1 MAKHGLHSVSVGQPI
16 FDDLVKPADDRTVEK
31 FGMIGRGDN
40 DAVGRITFRSEEH
53 TSELQ
58 SIMRISYAV
67 FCLKKKK
74 YNIIYKSN
82 INTQSNPT
90 TQQVQTKPTNTN
102 TIPYT

>member
-40 DAVGRITFRSEEH
+40 DAVGRITFLEELKERIEHAAHFADIIVRAALAANRVELVEERSEEH

-58 SIMRISYAV
+58 SLMRISYAV
-67 FCLKKKK
+67 LCL
-74 YNIIYKSN
+74 
-82 INTQSNPT
+82 
-90 TQQVQTKPTNTN
+90 
-102 TIPYT
+102 